1 MIKRR
6 LVPGLAVLLVLGCAV
21 HRTERPAASES
32 NLITYAE
39 IEHSEYHTL
48 YDLIEAKRGLWLR
61 PRGRSTVNGQA
72 AEIQVHFDDLRLG
85 GVSVLKTL
93 TLDGIKSIRFVDP
106 IAASARWGLGYGE
119 GAIAISSRDS
129 L

>member
-1 MIKRR
+1 MIKPR
-6 LVPGLAVLLVLGCAV
+6 LATGLAVLLLLGCAV
-21 HRTERPAASES
+21 HRAERPTAGES
-32 NLITYAE
+32 NIITTAE

-61 PRGRSTVNGQA
+61 SRGRSTINGQA
-72 AEIQVHFDDLRLG
+72 AEIQVHLDDLRLG

-106 IAASARWGLGYGE
+106 VAASARWGFGYGE